1 MKLEN
6 DKLEEFIISTEEWKI
21 IKQLYHILK
30 VSLFIYLFI

>member
-6 DKLEEFIISTEEWKI
+6 DELGEFIISTEEWKI
-21 IKQLYHILK
+21 IEQLCHILE

>member
-6 DKLEEFIISTEEWKI
+6 DELREFIILIEEWKI
-21 IKQLYHILK
+21 IKQLYHILE

>member
-21 IKQLYHILK
+21 IEQLFHILE
-30 VSLFIYLFI
+30 VNLFIYLFI

>member
-6 DKLEEFIISTEEWKI
+6 DKLGEFIILTKEWKI
-21 IKQLYHILK
+21 IKQLCYILE